1 MNEETV
7 RKIQEVLLWRR
18 PVVLA
23 ILFVLTEFTFYLV
36 YAMKLDFGSTTML
49 LLIFYNIFKII
60 MGPLDKVLFSPL
72 PEDKP
77 DQPNRIR
84 TSAEVKEIT
93 DKIKEKIT
101 LVADWLNDYSK
112 NPTNQKHFI
121 FFSISF
127 IAFALFTM
135 MGSFWVSFI
144 VVHAILII
152 PGVYFST
159 FVQNLIHKD
168 NKKDN
173 ANSNE
178 KVKTE

>member
-1 MNEETV
+1 MKEETI

-23 ILFVLTEFTFYLV
+23 ILVVLTELTFYLV
-36 YAMKLDFGSTTML
+36 YAMKLDFGATLML
-49 LLIFYNIFKII
+49 VLILYNILKIV
-60 MGPLDKVLFSPL
+60 MGSLEKVLFAPL

-84 TSAEVKEIT
+84 TNAEVKEIT
-93 DKIKEKIT
+93 QKVQEKIAMVT
-101 LVADWLNDYSK
+101 NWLGDYMK

-121 FFSISF
+121 FFSIAF

-135 MGSFWVSFI
+135 MGSYWVCFI
-144 VVHAILII
+144 VIHLIYVL
-152 PGVYFST
+152 PGLYFSS
-159 FVQNLIHKD
+159 FVQNLIHKNQSNENV
-168 NKKDN
+168 NKD
-173 ANSNE
+173 E